1 MAWSRWVT
9 EVSCFWKPSFW
20 MPWKPEKIHGENS
33 QVPYFWGTHS
43 RERRNWWCRWFN
55 FLEEPPCSQM
65 QQRTTS
71 THYWPLNLPSCNLGH
86 CWAGLWLH
94 FSSKVFI
101 QKSLEHFSW
110 MRCRQKQHPHSRVT
124 YTAYNACCTSPSS
137 CWFQYLE
144 IWGMFLLGMW
154 GNKGVQPTDIINKS
168 KKIWTSNWT
177 TLLTVTT
184 RYKTD

>member
-1 MAWSRWVT
+1 MLQIYPLKYIWSQYSRSNIFYPMQSYISLYVSGLMAWSRWVT

-20 MPWKPEKIHGENS
+20 MPWKPEKIRGKNS

-65 QQRTTS
+65 QQRTAS
-71 THYWPLNLPSCNLGH
+71 THYWPLNLPLCNPGH

-110 MRCRQKQHPHSRVT
+110 TRFRQKQHPHSH
-124 YTAYNACCTSPSS
+124 TAKP
-137 CWFQYLE
+137 
-144 IWGMFLLGMW
+144 G
-154 GNKGVQPTDIINKS
+154 
-168 KKIWTSNWT
+168 
-177 TLLTVTT
+177 
-184 RYKTD
+184 